1 MRCNPLPRLHRKH
14 ATIAALVMALGLTAC
29 STDISDLRTF
39 VEETKKSQKPK
50 VSPLPQIKPY
60 ETFRYAA
67 NHLRDPFEPFTP
79 AQPAKTV
86 TVAGKKGTGPK
97 PIEGR
102 PREALEAYPLDV
114 LRMVGILEQSN
125 TMWALLKGGDGTIH
139 RVKTGNYVGQNHGR
153 ITSISE
159 EKISLTEI
167 IPDGLG
173 GWIERPASL
182 ALAGSPNKGK

>member
-1 MRCNPLPRLHRKH
+1 MKNASFPLLRKNNK
-14 ATIAALVMALGLTAC
+14 IMAIMLAMGLSAC

-39 VEETKKSQKPK
+39 VEETKKSQKAK
-50 VSPLPQIKPY
+50 INPLPEIKPY

-67 NHLRDPFEPFTP
+67 NHLRDPFEPFAP
-79 AQPAKTV
+79 AQPARTV
-86 TVAGKKGTGPK
+86 KVGGKKGTGPK

-102 PREALEAYPLDV
+102 PREALEAFPLDV

-125 TMWALLKGGDGTIH
+125 IMWALLKGSDGTIH
-139 RVKTGNYVGQNHGR
+139 RVKAGNYVGQNHGK
-153 ITSISE
+153 ITGISE
-159 EKISLTEI
+159 DKISLTEI

-182 ALAGSPNKGK
+182 ALAGSPNEGK